1 MRAAV
6 GDGHDGPV
14 IDDDAAAAALSGA
27 DGPLQAPLD
36 VHRDVVRTEW
46 IDFNG
51 HLNAGYYLV
60 AFDDAIS
67 PWSHFYGMTPEHRA
81 AHRVTTFSAENHI
94 TYERELR
101 EGTRIGVSTQL
112 LAFDRKRIHAFQL
125 MNNLDEGEVAA
136 TNEVMSLH
144 VSEDTRRVS
153 EMHDVVFERLTR
165 IWEAHRDLPWP
176 AQARRKM
183 NVKGWEY
190 PDG

>member
-1 MRAAV
+1 
-6 GDGHDGPV
+6 V
-14 IDDDAAAAALSGA
+14 IDDEAAAASSPGS
-27 DGPLQAPLD
+27 DEPLPAPLD
-36 VHRDVVRTEW
+36 VHRDVVRTDW

-67 PWSHFYGMTPEHRA
+67 PWSHFYGMTLEHRET
-81 AHRVTTFSAENHI
+81 HGVTTFSAENHI

-125 MNNLDEGEVAA
+125 MNNLDEGVVAA

-144 VSEDTRRVS
+144 ISEETRRVS
-153 EMHDVVFERLTR
+153 EMHDEVYERLCD
-165 IWEAHRDLPWP
+165 IWEVHSELPWP
-176 AQARRKM
+176 PQARRIM

-190 PDG
+190 PHG